1 MSLKLENVSV
11 VYGEGTPFRKVA
23 LDNINIEFPKG
34 KITGI
39 IGHTGSG
46 KSTLAQ
52 LLNGLN
58 KPTQGKIYLDGQDIW
73 AKPKEISKVRF
84 KVGLAFQYPEYQLF
98 EETVGKDIAFG
109 PKNMGLNEN
118 EISIRVAEAARMCGI
133 PEDSLER
140 SPFELSGGQK
150 RRVAIAGVMAMRPKY
165 LVLDEPAAGLDPVGK
180 NDILGGIINY
190 KNETDGTVLLISHS
204 MEDVAKY
211 SDMILVLKEGK
222 VFAHGTVEEIFSD
235 IGALADSSL
244 DLPQITRLFHE
255 LKKRGVSQREDVY
268 TVKFGEKLLRE
279 KGIANA

>member
-1 MSLKLENVSV
+1 MSLRLENVSV

-23 LDNINIEFPKG
+23 LDNVNIEFPKG

-58 KPTQGKIYLDGQDIW
+58 KPTAGKVYLEGKDIW
-73 AKPKEISKVRF
+73 EKPKEISKIRF

-109 PKNMGLNEN
+109 PKNMRLSDE
-118 EISIRVAEAARMCGI
+118 EINVRVSEAAKMCGI
-133 PEDSLER
+133 PENVLER

-150 RRVAIAGVMAMRPKY
+150 RRVAIAGVMAMRPEV

-180 NDILGGIINY
+180 AEILSGIINY
-190 KNETDGTVLLISHS
+190 KNETSGTVLLISHS

-222 VFAHGTVEEIFSD
+222 VFSYGTVEETFAD
-235 IGALADSSL
+235 INALMDSSL

-255 LKKRGVSQREDVY
+255 LKKRGVIERDDVY
-268 TVKFGEKLLRE
+268 TVKFGEKLLKE
-279 KGIANA
+279 KGIGNA